1 MKTYKNY
8 LKQQKIKKNILET
21 FLGPNYK
28 AILSQIIILFTYLGV
43 FAGTTIYFNKVKELS
58 LLYSMYKSFCYSI
71 IIHVVLFILI
81 GLIVVITEFLVVK
94 VPVIWNSRYLPLTQE
109 EFDKL
114 PYKTD
119 EEFYQF
125 LEYCCSRKFLK
136 QRTYVLKVYPDI
148 EKLLSMYNKSKGI
161 KDIDKIY
168 LWENCNQDFKKYI
181 VKAQH
186 EYRARERY

>member
-43 FAGTTIYFNKVKELS
+43 FTGVTIYFNKVKELS
-58 LLYSMYKSFCYSI
+58 LLYSMYKSICYSI
-71 IIHVVLFILI
+71 IISVVLFISI

-125 LEYCCSRKFLK
+125 LEYCCSKKFFK
-136 QRTYVLKVYPDI
+136 QRTYVFQVYPDI

-168 LWENCNQDFKKYI
+168 LWENCNEEFKRYI
-181 VKAQH
+181 IKAQH
-186 EYRARERY
+186 EHGARERY